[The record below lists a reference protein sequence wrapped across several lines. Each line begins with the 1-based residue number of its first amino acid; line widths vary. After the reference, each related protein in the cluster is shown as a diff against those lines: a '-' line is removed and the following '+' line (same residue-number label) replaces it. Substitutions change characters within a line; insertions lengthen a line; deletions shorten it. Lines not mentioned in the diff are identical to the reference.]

1 MSDNKILG
9 KIVSKLDYPIVIEIG
24 GDKCRLS
31 PRAVIKNVDKATVGA
46 LPNGITFIPYVKEG

>member
-24 GDKCRLS
+24 GDKCRVS
-31 PRAVIKNVDKATVGA
+31 PRAVIKNVDKATLGP
-46 LPNGITFIPYVKEG
+46 LPSGISFVQYPKEV